1 MSYPKVNK
9 IPYTVNFGNIDD
21 KFRGSNITSL
31 ADPIISHNDDYFW
44 IRDDSRTN
52 QKVLDLIKEEND
64 YTNSIMQSNIE
75 LQNTIYNELKLN
87 MNQDYKTFPLPE
99 YSVNSQFK
107 YFKEYQNGF
116 GYYLYKRLDKSTN
129 LEITLL
135 DINKLALGKEQCDVT
150 NISHSLNEI
159 FFSYCVDYNGSEKYE
174 LIIQNLNTMV
184 YVNTSV
190 IPLISYGNY
199 KWINNDTIIW
209 IETDSSNR
217 PYQIWLWNIKT
228 RDSLLI
234 YEETNCEMSVES
246 YTSSDM
252 RYIFISSSNY
262 DTTVVYYIDTR
273 KSLTKYHQ
281 IHPFVS
287 GLIYYVDYYE
297 PCTSELQSNL
307 IGDFY
312 IRTNSDDS
320 INWKICKVPI
330 DQIGTLTHKE
340 WPDFIKYNE
349 NIYINSISITKNY
362 LLFTCKING
371 SDFIN
376 IVNLSNINHIFMTNL
391 NGYEQLIE
399 FNQYSYKPWCEL
411 WIDTVY
417 TLNVYST
424 FYNADYLYLTLESM
438 TKPFSIYK
446 FNLDNF
452 KYSVVYVKE
461 IPNYIPELYKSER
474 IYVELEN
481 DIKIPISLVY
491 HKDKFNKNGSAPL
504 YLYGYGSYG
513 NTVDPDFDSKI
524 IPLLNRGWIY
534 AIGHVRGGSFLG
546 YDWYE
551 NGKLKNKLNTFTDF
565 IACAEYLINIKYAHP
580 DLITIDGRSAGGLL
594 VGASMTM
601 KPELF
606 KNVIMGVPFV
616 DVLNT
621 MCDSTIPLTV
631 EEWSQW
637 GNPNIADDYN
647 YMKLYCP
654 YTNLKETNYPNIYIT
669 TGLYDPRVQYWEP
682 LKFITKLRG
691 LKTDSNIQL
700 IKINTEQGHF
710 GGSDRYKYLEEC
722 AEQYTFIL
730 TMNSKN

>member
-1 MSYPKVNK
+1 MSYPKVKK
-9 IPYTVNFGNIDD
+9 IPHTVNFNNIND
-21 KFRGSNITSL
+21 ITSL
-31 ADPIISHNDDYFW
+31 TNPVISHNDDYFW

-52 QKVLDLIKEEND
+52 IDVLDLIKEENN
-64 YTNSIMQSNIE
+64 YTKSVMQSNIE
-75 LQNTIYNELKLN
+75 LQNTIYNELKLY
-87 MNQDYKTFPLPE
+87 MNENYKTFPLPE
-99 YSVNSQFK
+99 YNINSQFK

-135 DINKLALGKEQCDVT
+135 DINQLALGREQCDVT
-150 NISHSLNEI
+150 NISHSLDET
-159 FFSYCVDYNGSEKYE
+159 FLSYCVDYNGSEKYE
-174 LIIQNLNTMV
+174 LIIQNLNTME

-190 IPLISYGNY
+190 IPLISYGDY

-209 IETDSSNR
+209 SETDSSNR
-217 PYQIWLWNIKT
+217 PYQIWLWNLNTKESI
-228 RDSLLI
+228 LI
-234 YEETNCEMSVES
+234 YEESNSEMSVES

-262 DTTVVYYIDTR
+262 DTSVVYYIDT
-273 KSLTKYHQ
+273 KQSLIKYHQ

-287 GLIYYVDYYE
+287 GLKYYVDYYQ
-297 PCTSELQSNL
+297 PSSPNL
-307 IGDFY
+307 IGNFY

-320 INWKICKVPI
+320 INWKICKVSI
-330 DQIGTLTHKE
+330 DEIGILKHEE
-340 WPDFIKYNE
+340 WPDFIKYNS
-349 NIYINSISITKNY
+349 NIYINSISITKNN
-362 LLFTCKING
+362 LLFSCKING
-371 SDFIN
+371 SEFIN
-376 IVNLSNINHIFMTNL
+376 IVNLSNPTHIFTTNL
-391 NGYEQLIE
+391 NGYEQLID
-399 FNQYSYKPWCEL
+399 FNDYSYQLWSEL
-411 WIDTVY
+411 WIDSVY
-417 TLNVYST
+417 TLSVYST
-424 FYNADYLYLTLESM
+424 FYDADYLYLTLESM
-438 TKPFSIYK
+438 TNPFSIYK
-446 FNLDNF
+446 FNIDNF
-452 KYSVVYVKE
+452 EKSIVYVKE
-461 IPNYIPELYKSER
+461 IPNYISELYQSER
-474 IYVELEN
+474 IYAELEN
-481 DIKIPISLVY
+481 GIKIPISLVY
-491 HKDKFNKNGSAPL
+491 HKDKFNKNSSSPL
-504 YLYGYGSYG
+504 YLYGYGAYG
-513 NTVDPDFDSKI
+513 HTVDPDFDSNI
-524 IPLLNRGWIY
+524 IPLLNRGWVY
-534 AIGHVRGGSFLG
+534 AIAHVRGGSFLG

-551 NGKLKNKLNTFTDF
+551 NGKLKNKLNSFTDF
-565 IACAEYLINIKYAHP
+565 ISCAEHLINIKYVDP
-580 DLITIDGRSAGGLL
+580 NLITIDGRSAGGLL

-654 YTNLKETNYPNIYIT
+654 YTNLRETNYPNIYIT

-682 LKFITKLRG
+682 LKFITKLRS

-700 IKINTEQGHF
+700 IKINIEQGHF